1 LVPNDLKFLLTH
13 AGLKMEQDQRKS
25 SLERQIE
32 ENLKKVYRRTV
43 EEDVPDRFAELL
55 RQLKEQDDAK

>member
-1 LVPNDLKFLLTH
+1 
-13 AGLKMEQDQRKS
+13 MEQDQRKS